1 MRLDYLHLEGLSR
14 DQGGQTSS
22 GLPFRRWRKVCS
34 QGCPPLRRNRTAAR
48 RPRCLV
54 SGGQWPLSLPVDCL
68 DRPGDAFLASPFCLW
83 RRGVVLVR
91 DETRTA
97 AFSSPRHPPLPCPPC
112 HPRAALS
119 SRFCDAP
126 RRLARIP
133 GIQSTLHARRPR
145 AAVSTSLAVCAG
157 CGYPVARSEGSP
169 LGRHYIPERAS

>member
-91 DETRTA
+91 DETRTT
-97 AFSSPRHPPLPCPPC
+97 AFSSPRHPPLPC
-112 HPRAALS
+112 HPRATPVPRFRRAFAMRRADSREFPVFNRLCMHDGHVPPCRPR
-119 SRFCDAP
+119 SRFAP
-126 RRLARIP
+126 
-133 GIQSTLHARRPR
+133 G
-145 AAVSTSLAVCAG
+145 AVIL
-157 CGYPVARSEGSP
+157 
-169 LGRHYIPERAS
+169 